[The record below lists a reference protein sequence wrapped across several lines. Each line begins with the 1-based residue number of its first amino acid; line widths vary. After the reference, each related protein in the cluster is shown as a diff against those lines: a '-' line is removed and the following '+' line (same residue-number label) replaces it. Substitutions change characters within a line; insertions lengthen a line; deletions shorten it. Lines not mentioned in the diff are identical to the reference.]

1 MTGSGKPVPEPVRV
15 LVSVAPG
22 QFDEVV
28 AAARRAG
35 LTVAAEHAI
44 IGSVSGTIA
53 EELIPVLE
61 AIDGVLAVDRERIV
75 RLPPNE
81 GL

>member
-1 MTGSGKPVPEPVRV
+1 MTGPGTAEPEPVRV

-22 QFDEVV
+22 RFDEVV

-35 LTVAAEHAI
+35 LTIVAEHAI
-44 IGSVSGTIA
+44 IGSLTGTIR
-53 EELIPVLE
+53 EQQIPVLE
-61 AIDGVLAVDRERIV
+61 SLDGVLAVDRERIV